1 MTMTTPALDTAERL
15 YEAFAAHDAE
25 RLVALLHPDFRGEV
39 TAGLPHDLGGVYEGP
54 ESMLRDCW
62 ARVFRVLDTR
72 PVPDELV
79 ATEDGRV
86 IALGRYRGRGRD
98 SGRPHDAAFVHVL
111 RFRDGRVVELR
122 QITDSRRWAGAL
134 GES

>member
-1 MTMTTPALDTAERL
+1 MTEVLDTARRL
-15 YEAFAAHDAE
+15 YDAFAAHDAE

-54 ESMLRDCW
+54 EAMLRDCW
-62 ARVFRVLDTR
+62 ARALGVLDTG

-79 ATEDGRV
+79 ETRDSGV
-86 IALGRYRGRGRD
+86 VALGRYRGHGCE

-111 RFRDGRVVELR
+111 RFREGRVLR
-122 QITDSRRWAGAL
+122 LLQITDSRRWAEAL
-134 GES
+134 AER